1 MLGKL
6 IKYEMRATARY
17 FLPIHGAIMA
27 LALIIG
33 IRGFDDNYVSVLN
46 AILPAALALSFA
58 GLGVMTILLVVKRFD
73 SNLLGDEGYLM
84 FTLPV
89 KTSELILSKIITSMI
104 WVLAS
109 SAVFILSMGFI
120 IIRDI
125 DLSAIWQELQS
136 MQVDFYL
143 IAVFIL
149 LILMSIVHILLQVY
163 ASLGIAQAYSFAKN
177 RILGGTLI
185 FILIPI
191 AINTIETVG
200 MTLMAYAFSERTWF
214 MDIAAKIESNNFL
227 TVISTMKLVFTVA
240 LVYIIIKNI
249 IFYFL
254 TKYHLQKK
262 LNLE

>member
-1 MLGKL
+1 
-6 IKYEMRATARY
+6 MRATARY
-17 FLPIHGAIMA
+17 FLPIYGAIMA

-33 IRGFDDNYVSVLN
+33 IRGFDDNFLSVLN
-46 AILPAALALSFA
+46 AILPAALALSFV
-58 GLGVMTILLVVKRFD
+58 GLGVMTILMVVKRFD

-89 KTSELILSKIITSMI
+89 KTSELILSKILTSMI

-120 IIRDI
+120 IIRDIIRDI

-185 FILIPI
+185 FILITI
-191 AINTIETVG
+191 AINTIETIG
-200 MTLMAYAFSERTWF
+200 MALMAYAFSESTWF
-214 MDIAAKIESNNFL
+214 MDLAAKIESNNFL
-227 TVISTMKLVFTVA
+227 TVISTMKLILTVA

-249 IFYFL
+249 LFYFL

>member
-1 MLGKL
+1 
-6 IKYEMRATARY
+6 
-17 FLPIHGAIMA
+17 
-27 LALIIG
+27 
-33 IRGFDDNYVSVLN
+33 
-46 AILPAALALSFA
+46 
-58 GLGVMTILLVVKRFD
+58 
-73 SNLLGDEGYLM
+73 M

-185 FILIPI
+185 FILITI
-191 AINTIETVG
+191 AINTIETIG
-200 MTLMAYAFSERTWF
+200 MTLMAYTFSERTLF
-214 MDIAAKIESNNFL
+214 TDLAAKIESNNFL